1 MGVAWMLQIIR
12 VMLGELENVNI
23 YYMLFMENLNI
34 FGK

>member
-1 MGVAWMLQIIR
+1 MLQIIR